1 MGKDV
6 GCFIINMTRVI
17 ARGEE
22 IKAEIKSLDEKLTP
36 KNSLAEFPSLKNPTM
51 D

>member
-1 MGKDV
+1 MLHNQYDEGDRK
-6 GCFIINMTRVI
+6 G
-17 ARGEE
+17 AE

-36 KNSLAEFPSLKNPTM
+36 KNKNSRAEFPSLKNPTM

>member
-1 MGKDV
+1 MLRNQYDEGDRK
-6 GCFIINMTRVI
+6 G
-17 ARGEE
+17 AE